1 MNGEEAEAPKK
12 ESQHQAGDNQ
22 LSFLEV
28 VAKVSKEAA
37 AEEWKKH
44 QQEFQAQIVDYG
56 RTVGTN
62 YATQETL
69 PVPVPDITAT
79 TIQGKE
85 LAVASAKNRSLRTF
99 LQGLGFDIL
108 FALVS
113 VIALSLND
121 FNFLDGAAWA
131 TLGILVLKTIIQTAV
146 SYVARLKITPRYE
159 SVEPPR

>member
-12 ESQHQAGDNQ
+12 GPQHQAGDDQ

-28 VAKVSKEAA
+28 VAKVSKNAA

-44 QQEFQAQIVDYG
+44 QQEFQAQMVDYG
-56 RTVGTN
+56 RTVGTS
-62 YATQETL
+62 YVTEGTL
-69 PVPVPDITAT
+69 PVLVPDITAT

-85 LAVASAKNRSLRTF
+85 LTVASAKSRSLRTF
-99 LQGLGFDIL
+99 LQGLGFDVF
-108 FALVS
+108 FALIS

-131 TLGILVLKTIIQTAV
+131 TLGVLVLKTVVQTAV

-159 SVEPPR
+159 SVEPPK